1 MLSYSSHHR
10 HQSNHGLH
18 IPHSAVL
25 DLGGTVFDRHC
36 PYPLDTFRVESF
48 SAIQGESHIE
58 PDRWRG
64 VSAVRILVDHAVVYM
79 SPYILIFLS
88 ALHPTTL
95 GTYNSEAACT
105 AAIRT
110 IYETKMYGPAG
121 LIPKNPEID
130 RAIDIQLKYQTSYRC
145 VPK

>member
-1 MLSYSSHHR
+1 MLSCSSR
-10 HQSNHGLH
+10 LLPSNHGLH

-36 PYPLDTFRVESF
+36 CYSLGVFSTDPLPTSQGDCH
-48 SAIQGESHIE
+48 SASS
-58 PDRWRG
+58 RWRG
-64 VSAVRILVDHAVVYM
+64 VSAVRILVDHTVVYM

-110 IYETKMYGPAG
+110 IYETKMYGSAG